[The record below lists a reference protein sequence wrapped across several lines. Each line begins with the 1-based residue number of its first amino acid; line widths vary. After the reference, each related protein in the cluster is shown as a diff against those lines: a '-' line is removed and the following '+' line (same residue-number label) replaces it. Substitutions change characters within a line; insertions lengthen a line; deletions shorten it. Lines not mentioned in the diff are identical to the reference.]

1 MYDEFIE
8 DFHKAAVPF
17 LDPEVYGRSIYE
29 NSSFIASSKNP
40 NTRFHGKGFVARLS
54 GSTVEFIHMW
64 SLMMFGLHPFSV
76 KEGEL
81 QLTFAPVIP
90 DYLIGDDLSVS
101 AVFLGSTQV
110 IYHLA
115 KQKDHIPGA
124 YEIRESVLY
133 EKDGGCRKIT
143 GATITGAD
151 AAAVRDGKVERIEVM
166 IG

>member
-1 MYDEFIE
+1 
-8 DFHKAAVPF
+8 
-17 LDPEVYGRSIYE
+17 
-29 NSSFIASSKNP
+29 
-40 NTRFHGKGFVARLS
+40 
-54 GSTVEFIHMW
+54 MW

-90 DYLIGDDLSVS
+90 AYLIGDDLSVS

-124 YEIRESVLY
+124 YEIRETVLY

-151 AAAVRDGKVERIEVM
+151 AAAVRDGEVERIEVM
-166 IG
+166 IF